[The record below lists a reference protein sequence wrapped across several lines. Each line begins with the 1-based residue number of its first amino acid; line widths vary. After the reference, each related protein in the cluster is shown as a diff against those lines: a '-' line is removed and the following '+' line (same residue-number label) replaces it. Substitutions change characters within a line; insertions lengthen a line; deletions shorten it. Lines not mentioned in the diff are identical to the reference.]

1 MIIVRH
7 KEDTHEFET
16 LAQAIAFATELGEF
30 VKIEFDGKELVGV
43 FGAAGITNG
52 KCPDG
57 VEYTWMKRRKS

>member
-1 MIIVRH
+1 LIIVRH

>member
-1 MIIVRH
+1 LIIVRH

-16 LAQAIAFATELGEF
+16 LTQAIAWATELGEF
-30 VKIEFDGKELVGV
+30 VKIEFGGIELVGV
-43 FGAAGITNG
+43 FGADGITDG

>member
-43 FGAAGITNG
+43 FGAAGITDG

-57 VEYTWMKRRKS
+57 VEYTWMKRRKN

>member
-1 MIIVRH
+1 LIIVRH

-16 LAQAIAFATELGEF
+16 LTQAIAWATELGEF
-30 VKIEFDGKELVGV
+30 VKIEFGGKELVGV
-43 FGAAGITNG
+43 FGTDGITDG

>member
-43 FGAAGITNG
+43 FGAAGITDG

>member
-7 KEDTHEFET
+7 KKDIYEFET
-16 LAQAIAFATELGEF
+16 LTQAIAFATELGEF
-30 VKIEFDGKELVGV
+30 VKIEFDEKELVGV
-43 FGAAGITNG
+43 FGADGITDG

>member
-1 MIIVRH
+1 LIIVRH
-7 KEDTHEFET
+7 KEDIHEFET
-16 LAQAIAFATELGEF
+16 LTQAIAFATELGEF

-43 FGAAGITNG
+43 FGAAGITDG

>member
-7 KEDTHEFET
+7 KEDIHEFET
-16 LAQAIAFATELGEF
+16 LTQAIAFATELGEF

-43 FGAAGITNG
+43 FGAAGITDG

>member
-1 MIIVRH
+1 LIIVRH

-16 LAQAIAFATELGEF
+16 LTQAIAWATELGEF

-43 FGAAGITNG
+43 FGADGITDG